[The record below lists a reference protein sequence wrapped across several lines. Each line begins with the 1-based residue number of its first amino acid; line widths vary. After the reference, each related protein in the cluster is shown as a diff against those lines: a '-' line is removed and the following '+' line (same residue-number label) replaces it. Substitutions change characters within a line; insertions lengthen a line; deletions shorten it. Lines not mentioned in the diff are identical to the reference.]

1 MQLVN
6 SAPQKKFE
14 CSKISTETVS
24 IYWFL
29 KKKKSIS
36 YGEHAET
43 QGNLIC
49 IKTIGFLQAKPVSNT
64 ILTSSIFL
72 PITTYIK

>member
-1 MQLVN
+1 MLQDFHGN
-6 SAPQKKFE
+6 SFNILIFE
-14 CSKISTETVS
+14 ED
-24 IYWFL
+24 
-29 KKKKSIS
+29 KKSKRIS
-36 YGEHAET
+36 YGEHTET

-72 PITTYIK
+72 HITTYIK